1 MKVVSGTASTV
12 LGKRV
17 AEIVGGE
24 YIVPHVEKFPDGEL
38 YVRIDDEISGDVILI
53 QSTYPNEKILELFL
67 LQDALKERGAERI
80 ITVVPYFGYS
90 RQDKI
95 FKEGEAISARAMA
108 RHIELYSDAF
118 IGVDLHAD
126 SIRKWFE
133 IPALHLHATEPIAKY
148 LKEKGAEVVISPDKG
163 GYERAKLVAEKIDV
177 EFDYL
182 EKTRLSGNT
191 VVIKPKNLDVSGKK
205 VAIVDDI
212 ISTGGTIAKAAEEL
226 RDQGA
231 SKIYA
236 VCTHGLFIG
245 QAIENMKKVDDFAA
259 TDTIESEYS
268 KITVAE
274 VIVEGIRELSDMWS

>member
-118 IGVDLHAD
+118 IGIDLHAD

-231 SKIYA
+231 LKIYA

>member
-1 MKVVSGTASTV
+1 MKIVSGTASRV
-12 LGKRV
+12 LGRRV
-17 AEIVGGE
+17 AEILQE
-24 YIVPHVEKFPDGEL
+24 DYVEPYVERFPDGEL
-38 YVRIDDEISGDVILI
+38 YVRIDSDIDEDVVLI
-53 QSTYPNEKILELFL
+53 QTTYPNEKILELFL
-67 LQDALKERGAERI
+67 LQDALRERGARRI

-126 SIRKWFE
+126 SIREWFE
-133 IPALHLHATEPIAKY
+133 IPALHLHATGPIAAY
-148 LKEKGAEVVISPDKG
+148 LEKRGVEVVISPDKG
-163 GYERAKLVAEKIDV
+163 GYHRASLVAEKMGV

-182 EKTRLSGNT
+182 EKTRLSGDT
-191 VVIKPKNLDVSGKK
+191 VVIKPKNLDISGKK

-212 ISTGGTIAKAAEEL
+212 ISTGGTIARAAEQL
-226 RDQGA
+226 REQGA
-231 SKIYA
+231 SRIYA

-245 QAIENMKKVDDFAA
+245 RALENMKKVDEFAA

-268 KITVAE
+268 KISVAE
-274 VIVEGIRELSDMWS
+274 VIARGIRELMNMW

>member
-17 AEIVGGE
+17 AEIVGGD

-38 YVRIDDEISGDVILI
+38 YVRIDDEISGDVVLI

-90 RQDKI
+90 RQDKT

-182 EKTRLSGNT
+182 EKTRLSGNM

-245 QAIENMKKVDDFAA
+245 HAIENMKKVDDFAA

-274 VIVEGIRELSDMWS
+274 VIVEGIKELRDMWS

>member
-17 AEIVGGE
+17 AEIMGGD

-38 YVRIDDEISGDVILI
+38 YVRIDDEISGDVVLI

-182 EKTRLSGNT
+182 EKTRLSGNM

-245 QAIENMKKVDDFAA
+245 HAIENMKKVDDFAA

-274 VIVEGIRELSDMWS
+274 VIVEGIKELRDMWS

>member
-118 IGVDLHAD
+118 IGIDLHAD

-231 SKIYA
+231 LKIYA

-245 QAIENMKKVDDFAA
+245 HAIENMKKVDDFAA

>member
-1 MKVVSGTASTV
+1 MKVISGTASTV

-17 AEIVGGE
+17 AKIMGVNH
-24 YIVPHVEKFPDGEL
+24 IVPKVEKFPDGEL
-38 YVRIDDEISGDVILI
+38 YVRIDDEISGDVVLI

-67 LQDALKERGAERI
+67 LQDALKERGAKRI

-108 RHIELYSDAF
+108 KHIELYSDAF

-126 SIRKWFE
+126 SIRKWFK

-148 LKEKGAEVVISPDKG
+148 LKEKGAEVIISPDKG

-182 EKTRLSGNT
+182 EKTRLSGDM
-191 VVIKPKNLDVSGKK
+191 VVIKPKNMDVSGKK

-268 KITVAE
+268 KISVAE
-274 VIVEGIRELSDMWS
+274 VIAEGIKEIMDRYL